1 MKPSQKPEM
10 NKFQF
15 EPHEVVPFRD
25 REVLDRV
32 RRIRRED
39 IDRHP
44 NPEFRIRVVRDY
56 EIGMIPLIDRFY
68 RLKTAMDEGR
78 EVSFILGNPN
88 PGYVNLARM
97 INRFQLNC
105 SGLWVFAMDEWADE
119 AGNIAT
125 ESYDLSFR
133 SAMLKYFYYEIEE
146 KLRPPLGQFVSPSN
160 KNIGDY
166 SKMLADRGGADAC
179 HSGSGWAG
187 HIAFIDPHAPQW
199 SRDLEEFKH
208 QGARVVDLHP
218 LTIAQNSLHGC
229 FGFSGDVAAV
239 PPKAAT
245 IGPAD
250 VLGAKYRMDINSLCT
265 MGTFSSWQRLMT
277 RLIAH
282 GPVTPDV
289 PASILQ
295 TVPTDFYISESA
307 AANIEPHW
315 YAGY

>member
-1 MKPSQKPEM
+1 MST
-10 NKFQF
+10 FQF

-25 REVLDRV
+25 REAIERV

-39 IDRHP
+39 IAKHA
-44 NPEFRIRVVRDY
+44 NPDFKIHVLRDS
-56 EIGMIPLIDRFY
+56 EVGMVAFIDRFY

-78 EVSFILGNPN
+78 DATFILGNPN
-88 PGYVNLARM
+88 PAYVSFARM
-97 INRFQLNC
+97 INRFQLDC
-105 SGLWVFAMDEWADE
+105 SKLWVFAMDEWADE

-125 ESYDLSFR
+125 ESYELSFR
-133 SAMLKYFYYEIEE
+133 YAMLKYFYYEIDE
-146 KLRPPLGQFVSPSN
+146 KLRPPLSQFLSPN
-160 KNIGDY
+160 NRNIADY
-166 SKMLADRGGADAC
+166 SRMLADRGGADAC
-179 HSGSGWAG
+179 YSGSGWTG
-187 HIAFIDPHAPQW
+187 HIAFIDPRVPQW
-199 SRDLEEFKH
+199 SRDLEEFKQ

-229 FGFSGDVAAV
+229 FGFSGDVASV

-250 VLGAKYRMDINSLCT
+250 VLGAKYRMDINALST
-265 MGTFSSWQRLMT
+265 MGTFSSWQRLVT

-295 TVPTDFYISESA
+295 TVPTDFYISETA

-315 YAGY
+315 YKGY

>member
-1 MKPSQKPEM
+1 MSEFR
-10 NKFQF
+10 FQ
-15 EPHEVVPFRD
+15 PHEVVPFRD
-25 REVLDRV
+25 QETIERV
-32 RRIRRED
+32 RAIKREE
-39 IDRHP
+39 IERHP
-44 NPEFRIRVVRDY
+44 NPDFIIKVVRDS
-56 EIGMIPLIDRFY
+56 ELAFIPLIDRFY
-68 RLKTAMDEGR
+68 RLKTAVDENR
-78 EVSFILGNPN
+78 EVSFIVGNPN

-97 INRFQLNC
+97 INRFRVDC
-105 SGLWVFAMDEWADE
+105 RKLWIFAMDEWADE
-119 AGNIAT
+119 AGNIAP
-125 ESYDLSFR
+125 ESYELSFR
-133 SAMLKYFYYEIEE
+133 YAMLKYFYYEIDED
-146 KLRPPLGQFVSPSN
+146 LRPPVSQFMSPTN

-166 SKMLADRGGADAC
+166 SRILADRGGADAC

-187 HIAFIDPHAPQW
+187 HIAFIDPKAPQW
-199 SRDLEEFKH
+199 SRDLEEFKR
-208 QGARVVDLHP
+208 QGARIVDLHP

-250 VLGAKYRMDINSLCT
+250 VLGAKYRMDINSLTT
-265 MGTFSSWQRLMT
+265 MGTFSSWQRFIT

-315 YAGY
+315 YKGY